1 MILFLL
7 LQAAAVPPAQPARPP
22 ATMVVEPVAT
32 LLASFDRDLDGRT
45 TRDEVI
51 QGTLKTYTAIEP
63 RPATPLGYIGYSDWA
78 KRWLGDANAVPS
90 PYELDSDNDQKVSLA
105 ELQAGLLR
113 VFDRLDRDKDGVL
126 TRAETLTLRS
136 MAPGYDER
144 RGKRRDRGEDTRPP
158 R

>member
-7 LQAAAVPPAQPARPP
+7 LQVATPPTQLPRPP

-51 QGTLKTYTAIEP
+51 QGTVRTFTAIEP
-63 RPATPLGYIGYSDWA
+63 RPATPLGYIGYGDWA

-113 VFDRLDRDKDGVL
+113 IFDRLDRDHDGAL
-126 TRAETLTLRS
+126 TRTETLTLRA
-136 MAPGYDER
+136 MAPGLDER
-144 RGKRRDRGEDTRPP
+144 RGKRRGRDEDARPP